1 MFKNYFKIALR
12 NLKRQKL
19 YSIIN
24 VLGLSIGLTASIII
38 ILFITDE
45 VNFDRFNQ
53 NYDRIARVITTSHS
67 KDKSVRSY
75 SLTPGILGEKLKEEY
90 PEVEDYADIIDSYT
104 WGRFTVEHN
113 QNKYYESDYLITEP
127 SFLKIFDFKI
137 LAGNKNNLLTEP
149 NEMVLTESTAKKLFG
164 TENPVGEIIKTDRQ
178 WGDFKVSGIMKD
190 PPKNS
195 HLQFSMLIS
204 MKSLSKFK
212 GFIKAMNSFDY
223 SIVRTYLLFKPG
235 YNPINFSEKLGEFQ
249 NSHKTKSFGTTDII
263 SLQPLRNI
271 HFNSQ
276 NIEFDLNANSRSRTT
291 LYILAM
297 IGLLIILIA
306 SINYT
311 NLTIAKSINRMKEI
325 GIRKVVGADKNQL
338 IHQYLIESVVV
349 TFIALFA
356 AVFIVE
362 LILPAFNNFTG
373 KYLILLNRSSLP
385 EIAVII
391 LLTVFIGI
399 FSGILPALLI
409 TKFNTT
415 LILQGKVRP
424 KSSFS
429 LIGKGLVVIQ
439 FAVSIAM
446 IFCTVTIYK
455 QLQYIQNK
463 ELGFNKDNMF
473 VVDINSSGAR
483 SNFITMKNEFSRDP
497 NVKSITVSSRIPGD
511 WKNQEEI
518 KARNFGENIKND
530 KKMFYIGADYDF
542 IKTFGI
548 TLLKG
553 RNFHNSYS
561 GDSSNII
568 VNREAALTLGLTN
581 PLGRRVVISDGES
594 KGVYTIIGLVK
605 DFNFQSLHEKISPMI
620 IGFWNNPFIQIDYF
634 TARISG
640 RNIPETIKYFV
651 SVQNNFDKITPF
663 EYNFLDQR
671 IEGFY
676 KQDEHEAVIVNT
688 ASGLA
693 LLIAC
698 LGLFGLGALS
708 AQKRTKE
715 IGVRKVLGATIPG
728 IIITFSGDFVK
739 LVLLANLI
747 SLPVAY
753 YLMQKWLNE
762 FAYRINIS
770 LSIFIISG
778 TIALIIALFTI
789 SFQAIKASLAN
800 PVESLRYE

>member
-164 TENPVGEIIKTDRQ
+164 NENPVGEIIKTDRQ

-212 GFIKAMNSFDY
+212 GFIKAMNSLDY

-235 YNPINFSEKLGEFQ
+235 YNPINFSEKLREFQ
-249 NSHKTKSFGTTDII
+249 NYHKTKSFGTTDII

-311 NLTIAKSINRMKEI
+311 NLTIAKSINRIKEI
-325 GIRKVVGADKNQL
+325 GIRRVVGADKNQL

-424 KSSFS
+424 KSSIS

-446 IFCTVTIYK
+446 IFCTVTIFK

-568 VNREAALTLGLTN
+568 VNREAALALGLTN
-581 PLGRRVVISDGES
+581 PLGRSVVISDGES

-640 RNIPETIKYFV
+640 KNIPETIKYFV

-789 SFQAIKASLAN
+789 SFQAIKASIAN

>member
-311 NLTIAKSINRMKEI
+311 NLTIAKSINRIKEI
-325 GIRKVVGADKNQL
+325 GIRRVVGADKNQL

-770 LSIFIISG
+770 LSVFIISG

>member
-12 NLKRQKL
+12 NIKRQKL

-24 VLGLSIGLTASIII
+24 VLGLSICLTASIII

-212 GFIKAMNSFDY
+212 GFIKAMNSLDY

-789 SFQAIKASLAN
+789 SFQAIKASIAN

>member
-24 VLGLSIGLTASIII
+24 VLGLSICLTASIII

-164 TENPVGEIIKTDRQ
+164 NENPVGETIKTDRQ

-212 GFIKAMNSFDY
+212 GFIKAMNSLDY

-235 YNPINFSEKLGEFQ
+235 YNPINFSEKLREFQ
-249 NSHKTKSFGTTDII
+249 NYHKTKSFGTTDIV

-276 NIEFDLNANSRSRTT
+276 NIEFDLNANSRSRIT
-291 LYILAM
+291 LYILAI

-311 NLTIAKSINRMKEI
+311 NLTIAKSINRIKEI
-325 GIRKVVGADKNQL
+325 GIRRVVGADKNQL

-789 SFQAIKASLAN
+789 SFQAIKASIAN

>member
-12 NLKRQKL
+12 NIKRQKL

-24 VLGLSIGLTASIII
+24 VLGLSICLTASIII

-164 TENPVGEIIKTDRQ
+164 NENPVGETIKTDRQ

-212 GFIKAMNSFDY
+212 GFIKAMNSLDY

-235 YNPINFSEKLGEFQ
+235 YNPINFSEKLREFQ
-249 NSHKTKSFGTTDII
+249 NYHKTKSFGTTDIV

-276 NIEFDLNANSRSRTT
+276 NIEFDLNANSRSRIT
-291 LYILAM
+291 LYILAI

-311 NLTIAKSINRMKEI
+311 NLTIAKSINRIKEI
-325 GIRKVVGADKNQL
+325 GIRRVVGADKNQL

-789 SFQAIKASLAN
+789 SFQAIKASIAN